1 MATDSADIIRSC
13 RFFSHVKSPCF
24 ERLVAMSMVRTYLR
38 GTAIFREGD
47 PCPGVFIVASG
58 LVRVFKLA
66 ANGKEHVLHMV
77 GPGGTFAEVAA
88 IGGFN
93 CPAFAD
99 AIEDSQCLLLPAAR
113 FAAALREDHALCLQL
128 MQSMALW
135 VKHLVGLVED
145 ISLRD
150 ALGRVARYL
159 VETASQT
166 DGSVRLP
173 SLKRHLASHLNLTS
187 ETLSRTLRRLDDSG
201 LIASDGESGI
211 VVKDFEGLRRAA
223 EGDSPVI

>member
-1 MATDSADIIRSC
+1 MATEPADILHRC
-13 RFFSHVKSPCF
+13 RFFSQVKGPNF
-24 ERLVAMSMVRTYLR
+24 DRLVAMCTVRTYPR
-38 GTAIFREGD
+38 GVTIFREGD

-58 LVRVFKLA
+58 MVRVYKLA

-88 IGGFN
+88 IGGFA

-99 AIEDSQCLLLPAAR
+99 AIEDAQCLLLPAAR

-128 MQSMALW
+128 MGSMALW

-159 VETASQT
+159 VETASPT

-173 SLKRHLASHLNLTS
+173 SLKKHLASHLNLTS

-201 LIASDGESGI
+201 LIATDGESGI
-211 VVKDFEGLRRAA
+211 VVKDFEGLRNAA
-223 EGDSPVI
+223 EGEPMI